1 MSTIPSPAATK
12 WVPVGPGPMPDFRY
26 RGDWAA
32 GNYTDGD
39 IVVYNGVTYL
49 CVAPTT
55 DSPTPWAPPTT
66 SPSYG
71 TSLPASPADG
81 MEHILV
87 DSISNPTYQLRFR
100 YNAGHTGD
108 AYKWEFV
115 GGAKILSQPGGSNPL
130 ALGSSWQGLPG
141 TPTVFFPRTGRY
153 QAGFACIASCV
164 PGAFISSVQ
173 IYNQTTGP
181 VGDSADF
188 ADGTMANTRNYQL
201 FSESIITANQGQ
213 QLILAAI
220 NAAGVPNTFNFS
232 ARSLWILPV
241 RVS

>member
-55 DSPTPWAPPTT
+55 ASPTPWAPPSA

-71 TSLPASPADG
+71 TTLPASPADG

-87 DSISNPTYQLRFR
+87 DSISNPTYQWRFR
-100 YNAGHTGD
+100 YNAGSTS
-108 AYKWEFV
+108 AYKWEF
-115 GGAKILSQPGGSNPL
+115 IGGSPWFTSAGSGDYGLINVAQQWTDQVPTPYPMISNL
-130 ALGSSWQGLPG
+130 RAGVYQVAYGCMSGGTNSPANGSSYMGPAVG
-141 TPTVFFPRTGRY
+141 AVVPTYYTGQQTVQAANDVSLSGSARLTVATAGSDIRCRY
-153 QAGFACIASCV
+153 WAYAGVGQAGRFM
-164 PGAFISSVQ
+164 SV
-173 IYNQTTGP
+173 IP
-181 VGDSADF
+181 V
-188 ADGTMANTRNYQL
+188 Q
-201 FSESIITANQGQ
+201 
-213 QLILAAI
+213 
-220 NAAGVPNTFNFS
+220 
-232 ARSLWILPV
+232 
-241 RVS
+241 VS